1 MRHEATNIAWI
12 NEKLAVC
19 FSQRGDHTHARKN
32 VKHTGFYKKGQHPF
46 RFCPLVHDT
55 LKIRY
60 NPSAIPPMAAS
71 PGLSNIVPSQKPQ
84 AYHAFNDITP
94 VPKILVTSEEINV
107 ISWKTSMVSARRP
120 LSLFTG
126 SMPMNTLTP
135 MVAVTP
141 TASGKGARSSDSDGK
156 RGGRRTHR

>member
-12 NEKLAVC
+12 NKKLAIC

-32 VKHTGFYKKGQHPF
+32 IKHAGFHKKGQHPF

-55 LKIRY
+55 LEIRC
-60 NPSAIPPMAAS
+60 NPPSIPPMAAS
-71 PGLSNIVPSQKPQ
+71 PMLSNVVPSQKPQ
-84 AYHAFNDITP
+84 AYHAFNEITP
-94 VPKILVTSEEINV
+94 VPKILVINEEINV
-107 ISWKTSMVSARRP
+107 ISWKTSMVSARRA

-126 SMPMNTLTP
+126 STIMNILTP
-135 MVAVTP
+135 MVTATP
-141 TASGKGARSSDSDGK
+141 TGKGARSWDLDSK